1 MASKEVEVKQ
11 TASAVRYPVA
21 EVIEQSDTLFGVP
34 SYTAAAALQGTDE
47 IDLETA
53 EKKVKAL
60 LQKEVK

>member
-11 TASAVRYPVA
+11 TTSAVRYPVA
-21 EVIEQSDTLFGVP
+21 EVIEQSDTLFGIP
-34 SYTAAAALQGTDE
+34 SYTAAAVLQGIDE

-60 LQKEVK
+60 LKREVK

>member
-11 TASAVRYPVA
+11 TTSAVRYPVA

-34 SYTAAAALQGTDE
+34 SYTAATALQGIDE

-60 LQKEVK
+60 LKREVK

>member
-11 TASAVRYPVA
+11 TTSAVRYPVA
-21 EVIEQSDTLFGVP
+21 EVIEQADTLFSVP
-34 SYTAAAALQGTDE
+34 SYTAAAALQGIDE
-47 IDLETA
+47 IDLKTA